1 MSSLLRPG
9 KDQSGRTAAA
19 DAKLQVAAKDP
30 ERNGAGNEAAVST
43 SARGA
48 PVASPSRSGG
58 VASRGAMAGPGGGRS
73 GRPGWLVTLVAL
85 VGLLL
90 VAVLSLLAFRLAR
103 IFAAKRAAQG
113 VAIAHRRSGETPAV
127 EPPLKLTSRRRSAES
142 YLPAAPTPLPDAG
155 TAKAADAASL
165 QAPEGDP
172 IPVFPA
178 ARFVLDE
185 SNAAPARRV
194 PNHLFVDTQ
203 PHGASVW
210 VDGVWRGKTP
220 LDVLVGSGGKGLAL
234 VAAGYHIFRDTFD
247 AREGAIIRHALVP
260 AVGPV
265 RGDAF
270 LNVSCRTQGK
280 YPVFIDGVETGL
292 LCPASRVPV
301 SAGTHR
307 VGVLVPA
314 ERGLVAT
321 EIAAPTGPKPVEVIL
336 AR

>member
-1 MSSLLRPG
+1 M
-9 KDQSGRTAAA
+9 
-19 DAKLQVAAKDP
+19 
-30 ERNGAGNEAAVST
+30 
-43 SARGA
+43 
-48 PVASPSRSGG
+48 
-58 VASRGAMAGPGGGRS
+58 
-73 GRPGWLVTLVAL
+73 AL

-247 AREGAIIRHALVP
+247 AREGAILRHALVP